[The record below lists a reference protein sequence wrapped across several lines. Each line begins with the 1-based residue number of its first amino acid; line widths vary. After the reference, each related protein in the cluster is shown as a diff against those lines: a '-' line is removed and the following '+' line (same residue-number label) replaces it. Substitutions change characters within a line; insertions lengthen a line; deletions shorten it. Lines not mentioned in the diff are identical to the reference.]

1 MVSSTFALFKAND
14 PYEILISNILQIES
28 QPKYALEDK
37 KTAQESYKTALSDLD
52 SKISSLHSL
61 LTSLTDAFNS
71 PFDARTAS
79 PSSNDY
85 FSVSVTDEAAFGSHS
100 LMVERLATADTR
112 ISQQLTASGS
122 TLRSFFDTNGS
133 QTFSIE
139 VASPTDDDP
148 DHRVSVDVTVNPT
161 GTTDEEILQ
170 EISDAINSAMDAA
183 VDAGTIEDDDAAL
196 ASMINETSDTARLSL
211 RSGQTGYANRLDFTD
226 SSGGLLSLL
235 QLNNNAVASGTGGG
249 QVTDVGTSETDSTLN
264 AQFQLDGLTLYRSSN
279 NVTDALAGVTLD
291 LKAVGT
297 TTTDF
302 SITSDTDSIQS
313 QIEDFISQYNEIL
326 SFVESKTAV
335 DSDLDIRGEFAGDS
349 TFQSLRFDMRNEI
362 ARMVTGQPEGAP
374 TLLTELGIEIN
385 DDGTLELTDADALTS
400 ALNDDPDAVESLF
413 SGSDGVA
420 TRLKNLL
427 DVYIGV
433 DSILDNRIETVED
446 GISRLGDQIADF
458 DERLAIRENELR
470 KQYAQLQETLA
481 LFQGQQQFLGSFFG
495 TF

>member
-14 PYEILISNILQIES
+14 PYEILISNLLQIER
-28 QPKYALEDK
+28 QPRYALEDR

-79 PSSNDY
+79 PSSNDN

-100 LMVERLATADTR
+100 LLVQRLATADTR
-112 ISQQLTASGS
+112 ISQQLTGSGS

-139 VASPTDDDP
+139 VASPTDEDP
-148 DHRVSVDVTVNPT
+148 DNRVSIDVSVDPT
-161 GTTDEEILQ
+161 GTTDEDILQ

-183 VDAGTIEDDDAAL
+183 VDAGTIEDDHAAL
-196 ASMINETSDTARLSL
+196 ASMVNETTDTARLSL

-226 SSGGLLSLL
+226 SAGGLLSLL
-235 QLNNNAVASGTGGG
+235 QLSNNSVASGTGGG
-249 QVTDVGTSETDSTLN
+249 QVTAVGTSETDSTLN
-264 AQFQLDGLTLYRSSN
+264 AKFQLDGLTLYRSSN
-279 NVTDALAGVTLD
+279 QVTDALTGVTLD
-291 LKAVGT
+291 LEQVGDT
-297 TTTDF
+297 AIDF
-302 SITSDTDSIQS
+302 SITSDTESIRS
-313 QIEDFISQYNEIL
+313 KIDDFISQYNEIL

-335 DSDLDIRGEFAGDS
+335 DGGLDIRGQFAGDS
-349 TFQSLRFDMRNEI
+349 TFRSLRFDMRNEI
-362 ARMVTGQPEGAP
+362 ARMVTGQPDGAP

-385 DDGTLELTDADALTS
+385 DDGTLELTDTDALTD
-400 ALNDDPDAVESLF
+400 ALESDADAVERLF

-420 TRLKNLL
+420 TRLKDLL
-427 DVYIGV
+427 DAYTGV
-433 DSILDNRIETVED
+433 NSILDNRIETVED
-446 GISRLGDQIADF
+446 GIARLDDQMAEF
-458 DERLAIRENELR
+458 DDRLAIRENELR
-470 KQYAQLQETLA
+470 KQYAKLQETMA
-481 LFQGQQQFLGSFFG
+481 LFQGQQLFLGGFFG